1 MNASSLCRSLSY
13 THANTQVG
21 ARVERCAEAFSEY
34 RHLKLEL
41 DRVRELQQALAGH
54 RGLYTARSALDRF
67 SDHMRAGARTHARM
81 YEFMRTRQPARTHAY
96 SHAQNYTHSHA
107 REFVQVQQH
116 AAC

>member
-67 SDHMRAGARTHARM
+67 SDHMRAGARTHA
-81 YEFMRTRQPARTHAY
+81 Y